1 MTTLTFATLT
11 LPAASLGPENPLP
24 VLAPPHRPS
33 KPAGTYDP
41 SLTEEDTRH
50 FGYGRVGM
58 LPHRLQD
65 GYDRRRR
72 PRTLRTA
79 VLENGI
85 LRATFVPAPRRRTV
99 TASAWRPGLRSGT
112 ATTPRG
118 EAVAAA
124 GRTIGAAAVAAPGG
138 RGGSAEAPVARTAA
152 SAQASRAD
160 SEVGRTL
167 GSIRRP

>member
-72 PRTLRTA
+72 PRTLRTHVAA
-79 VLENGI
+79 VQPDDGGHRQHDRQMITAQQRHHRGGPAEAREPEGVGHQTHISL
-85 LRATFVPAPRRRTV
+85 VPHGPDMWRTV
-99 TASAWRPGLRSGT
+99 TRMCSTGSVANGLLCELIGVFQHGGGEWM
-112 ATTPRG
+112 RG
-118 EAVAAA
+118 
-124 GRTIGAAAVAAPGG
+124 
-138 RGGSAEAPVARTAA
+138 
-152 SAQASRAD
+152 
-160 SEVGRTL
+160 
-167 GSIRRP
+167 